1 LKDGARVVE
10 TADDILQGLGWGIVP
25 PMPQTATSAAADPVL
40 RQMAPGDPYGLEELS
55 TLTGLTGP
63 EVLARITEL
72 EIAGRV
78 TASMGVFTRL
88 S

>member
-10 TADDILQGLGWGIVP
+10 TADDIIQGLGWGVTLP
-25 PMPQTATSAAADPVL
+25 GPQEAAPASSDPVL
-40 RQMAPGDPYGLEELS
+40 DRMAPGEPYGLEELS
-55 TLTGLTGP
+55 ALTGLTGP

>member
-1 LKDGARVVE
+1 
-10 TADDILQGLGWGIVP
+10 
-25 PMPQTATSAAADPVL
+25 
-40 RQMAPGDPYGLEELS
+40 MAPGEPYGLEELS
-55 TLTGLTGP
+55 ALTGLTGP